1 MSQNPSNNTIDNR
14 KNARSRF
21 STSDKYNL
29 RPLWIGLFI
38 DILGFYIIIP
48 YLSKLIEVFNT
59 NEVMIGLLL
68 ATNALF
74 SLFSAPMWGKLSD
87 KYGRRP
93 VLLIAEAG
101 TFTAFLMVAF
111 SNSLALLFIARMVD
125 GIFGG
130 NYPIT
135 KAIITDSVPPKERGV
150 QMTNIGVA
158 HTLAGLVA
166 PALGGF
172 LAVILVVPEFPLFLS
187 GLVASGFSFMK
198 IIITIFFVKESW
210 PKSLRQKAEKEI
222 KIKVKIRKNK
232 DATFLLTQY
241 FFHTLSF
248 MTYVGTLAIFIGFL
262 IGSEPAGISILLLIS
277 GISRAVVRFTIFKPT
292 MRLLGERNTTIF
304 GLVILTISF
313 FLAGICG
320 YFFPSELWI
329 FILIMVLAS
338 YGVSC
343 ARGLMMSKITR
354 TVTHKER
361 GKINGMTSTMD
372 SIGQII
378 GPILGTFLIQE
389 LPLYWYGIVM
399 GLLAFVAF
407 IMVFKKITPIQSEGF
422 SITSSES
429 H

>member
-1 MSQNPSNNTIDNR
+1 MSQNPSNNLNDNR

-21 STSDKYNL
+21 SNSDKYNL

-48 YLSKLIEVFNT
+48 YLSKLIVVFNT

-87 KYGRRP
+87 RYGRRP
-93 VLLIAEAG
+93 VLLIAEVG

-111 SNSLALLFIARMVD
+111 SNNLAMLFIARMVD

-172 LAVILVVPEFPLFLS
+172 LAVILIAPEFPLFLS
-187 GLVASGFSFMK
+187 GLVASGLSFIT

-210 PKSLRQKAEKEI
+210 PKSLREKAEKEI

-232 DATFLLTQY
+232 DATFLLIQY

-262 IGSEPAGISILLLIS
+262 IGPEPAGISILLFVS
-277 GISRAVVRFTIFKPT
+277 GISRAIVRFTIFKPT
-292 MRLLGERNTTIF
+292 IKLLGERNTTIF
-304 GLVILTISF
+304 GLVILTVSF
-313 FLAGICG
+313 FLVGICG
-320 YFFPSELWI
+320 YFFRTELWI
-329 FILIMVLAS
+329 FIIIMVFAS

-343 ARGLMMSKITR
+343 ARGIMMSKITR

-372 SIGQII
+372 SIGQVI
-378 GPILGTFLIQE
+378 GPLLGTFLIQE
-389 LPLYWYGIVM
+389 FPLYWYGIVM

-407 IMVFKKITPIQSEGF
+407 VMVFKKITPMQSKGF
-422 SITSSES
+422 SIESSES